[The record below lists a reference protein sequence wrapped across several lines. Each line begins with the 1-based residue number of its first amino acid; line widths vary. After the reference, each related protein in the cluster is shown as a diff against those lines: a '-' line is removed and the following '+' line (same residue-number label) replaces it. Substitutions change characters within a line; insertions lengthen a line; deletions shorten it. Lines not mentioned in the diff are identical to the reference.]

1 MKGDN
6 IMGFTGICFLASILA
21 VMVGFFFFSGVFV
34 GPDRITDFPI
44 GTNWLLLAI
53 WLVLMAIWGDIA
65 EVYTLLKNKSGK

>member
-6 IMGFTGICFLASILA
+6 IMGFTTLFLIASMLA
-21 VMVGFFFFSGVFV
+21 VMIGFFFFSGVFV
-34 GPDRITDFPI
+34 GPSRITDFPI

-53 WLVLMAIWGDIA
+53 WCALMAIWGNIG